1 MFGLA
6 LIEVLVVLALP
17 VLVIGGIVVF
27 AMRTLGVGGDK
38 RVAGAAPVSELEQ
51 RTARLEEALE
61 ATQAQ
66 LERLAEGQEFTNKL
80 LSERREK

>member
-1 MFGLA
+1 
-6 LIEVLVVLALP
+6 
-17 VLVIGGIVVF
+17 VLVIGGIVMF
-27 AMRTLGVGGDK
+27 AMRALGLAEK
-38 RVAGAAPVSELEQ
+38 RVGSGGAPVSELER

-66 LERLAEGQEFTNKL
+66 LDRLAEGQEFTNKL

>member
-6 LIEVLVVLALP
+6 LVELLVVLAVP

-27 AMRTLGVGGDK
+27 AMRTLGLGGDK
-38 RVAGAAPVSELEQ
+38 RVGSGMPVSELEQ

-66 LERLAEGQEFTNKL
+66 LDRLAEGQEFTNKL
-80 LSERREK
+80 LSERLDK